1 MGGGSNPILQKFK
14 DNGFSPE
21 IVFSATDCEVI
32 KSYVRMG
39 LGVGIIAN
47 MAHEEHLDADLV
59 KIPINHLFEPSL
71 VNVVF
76 DRNLY
81 FREYIFSFIETLA
94 PQLTKELILKS
105 QQTKSM
111 NKIGKMVDRDIIP
124 TL

>member
-1 MGGGSNPILQKFK
+1 MGGDRNPIEAKFK
-14 DNGFSPE
+14 EHGFAPE

-47 MAHEEHLDADLV
+47 MAYEEHLDADLV
-59 KIPINHLFEPSL
+59 KIPIEHLFQPSL

-81 FREYIFSFIETLA
+81 FREYIFAFIETLA
-94 PQLTKELILKS
+94 PQLTRDLILQA
-105 QQTKSM
+105 QQTKSS
-111 NKIGKMVDRDIIP
+111 NKISKLIDDSMIP
-124 TL
+124 LL